1 MRLEKGL
8 SQVELA
14 DMIKTKPSAIG
25 RYQKNEA
32 KPSIEMLLKFAK
44 NFGISLDSLVDKTN
58 LKFEFSICPME

>member
-1 MRLEKGL
+1 
-8 SQVELA
+8 
-14 DMIKTKPSAIG
+14 MIKTKPSAIG